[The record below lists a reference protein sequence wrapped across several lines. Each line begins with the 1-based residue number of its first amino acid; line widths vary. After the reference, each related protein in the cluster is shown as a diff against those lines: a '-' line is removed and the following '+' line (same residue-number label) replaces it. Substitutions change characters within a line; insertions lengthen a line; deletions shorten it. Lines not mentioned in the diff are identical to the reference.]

1 MRFWTGYI
9 NMGGVKME
17 SNKIISFSDKST
29 LIPLFE
35 KYKNKKGTFRF
46 IDDKTLELKIN
57 LNEKDSELIYLSFTS
72 KIIDSFS
79 IIRYS
84 FKRKKV
90 IGEFI
95 DDSKSSDIDGCS
107 ININNIY
114 LNLNSFRFYSTIDYD
129 GKYKYQILLE
139 LFTIDSVESI

>member
-1 MRFWTGYI
+1 
-9 NMGGVKME
+9 ME

-95 DDSKSSDIDGCS
+95 DDSKSSDIDGFS

-139 LFTIDSVESI
+139 LFNIDSVESI